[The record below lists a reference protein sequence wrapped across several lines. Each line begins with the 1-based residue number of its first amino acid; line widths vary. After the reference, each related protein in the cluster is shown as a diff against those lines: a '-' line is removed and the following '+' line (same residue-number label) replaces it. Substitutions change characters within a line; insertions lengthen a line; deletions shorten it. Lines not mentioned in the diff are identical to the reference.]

1 MGKSVIFVIEFA
13 AAVVCANDY
22 AGSCAPVL
30 GINKNGVF
38 VSQEPTFWKSLC
50 PTIDEL
56 NQGVQRYLKATGQ
69 AARPYVLIE
78 EEHWFVLHFTD

>member
-1 MGKSVIFVIEFA
+1 MKKSIIFVIEFA
-13 AAVVCANDY
+13 AAVVFASDY
-22 AGSCAPVL
+22 AGSCAPAL
-30 GINKNGVF
+30 GARINGVD
-38 VSQEPTFWKSLC
+38 VPGEPTFFKSWC